1 VTRDVVHAGKIGTAV
16 LITLELLGALVLL
29 VVASDAFTNAVEWV
43 GSIYGLTRSAMGS
56 VVAAIGSSL
65 PETMV
70 AIVAILVLR
79 DPASQAVG
87 IGAVLGAPF
96 MLATVVFALIG
107 LTAIVRR
114 KMSDSG
120 QRLQANVQSAVFGLV
135 LFGFTFALAV
145 GASFDP
151 TPAVR
156 SITAALVLGA
166 YVVHL
171 IYHIRRKGA
180 PAADRPPPLR
190 LAPRATHAP
199 TYAVFGQLALALVVT
214 VAASHWFVTAVTAAS
229 AEVGVPPLVV
239 SLFLSPIATELPEIM
254 NVVLWMRRGLDDLA
268 VGNVLGAMI
277 FQTSVASAI
286 GLLATPWRLDVEAYV
301 ACGAT
306 LLAVALVLAVTSVR
320 RRLDSRAL
328 AICGIFYFAYISYM
342 MVHGR

>member
-1 VTRDVVHAGKIGTAV
+1 V
-16 LITLELLGALVLL
+16 LIALELLSALVLL

-43 GSIYGLTRSAMGS
+43 GSLYGLTRSAMGS

-70 AIVAILVLR
+70 AIVAILVLG

-87 IGAVLGAPF
+87 IGAILGAPF
-96 MLATVVFALIG
+96 MLATAVFGLIG
-107 LTAIVRR
+107 ITAIVRR
-114 KMSDSG
+114 KLSADA
-120 QRLQANVQSAVFGLV
+120 QRLRVNLHAAVFGLV

-151 TPAVR
+151 TPTVR
-156 SITAALVLGA
+156 SITAVLVLAAYGA
-166 YVVHL
+166 HL

-180 PAADRPPPLR
+180 QAEDQPPPLR
-190 LAPRATHAP
+190 LAPRAERPPAF
-199 TYAVFGQLALALVVT
+199 AVFGQLALALTVT

-239 SLFLSPIATELPEIM
+239 SLFLSPIATELPEMM
-254 NVVLWMRRGLDDLA
+254 NVILWMRRGLDDLA

-286 GLLATPWRLDVEAYV
+286 GLLATPWLLDLNAYV

-306 LLAVALVLAVTSVR
+306 LIAVALVLAVTTVR
-320 RRLDSRAL
+320 RCLDSRAL
-328 AICGIFYFAYISYM
+328 AVCGLLYAVYVSYAFAH
-342 MVHGR
+342 VR

>member
-1 VTRDVVHAGKIGTAV
+1 M
-16 LITLELLGALVLL
+16 LIALELLSALVLL

-43 GSIYGLTRSAMGS
+43 GSLYGLTRSAMGS

-96 MLATVVFALIG
+96 MLSTVVFSLIG

-114 KMSDSG
+114 KLSVDG
-120 QRLQANVQSAVFGLV
+120 QRLHANVPAAIFGLM

-145 GASFDP
+145 GASFAP
-151 TPAVR
+151 FPAVR
-156 SITAALVLGA
+156 FITAGLVLAA
-166 YVVHL
+166 YGVHL
-171 IYHIRRKGA
+171 VYHIRRKGA
-180 PAADRPPPLR
+180 QADDRPPPLR
-190 LAPRATHAP
+190 LAPRAVRPP
-199 TYAVFGQLALALVVT
+199 TFAVFGQLVLALCVT
-214 VAASHWFVTAVTAAS
+214 IAASHWFVTAVTAAS

-239 SLFLSPIATELPEIM
+239 SLFLSPIATELPEMM

-286 GLLATPWRLDVEAYV
+286 GLIATPWHLDLNAYV

-306 LLAVALVLAVTSVR
+306 LVAVALVLAVASVQR
-320 RRLDSRAL
+320 SLASRAL
-328 AICGIFYFAYISYM
+328 AVCGLFYAIYISYAF
-342 MVHGR
+342 VHAR

>member
-1 VTRDVVHAGKIGTAV
+1 M

-70 AIVAILVLR
+70 AIVAILILR

-114 KMSDSG
+114 KMSDNA

-135 LFGFTFALAV
+135 LFGSAFAVAI
-145 GASFDP
+145 GASFYP

-156 SITAALVLGA
+156 SIAAALVLGA
-166 YVVHL
+166 YVIYL
-171 IYHIRRKGA
+171 IYHIRRKGS
-180 PAADRPPPLR
+180 PAENHPPRLR
-190 LAPRATHAP
+190 LAPRSAEP
-199 TYAVFGQLALALVVT
+199 PVYAVFGQLILALAVT
-214 VAASHWFVTAVTAAS
+214 VAASHWFVDAVTQAS
-229 AEVGVPPLVV
+229 AEVGVSPLVI
-239 SLFLSPIATELPEIM
+239 SLFLSPIATELPEVM
-254 NVVLWMRRGLDDLA
+254 NVVIWMRRGLDDLA
-268 VGNVLGAMI
+268 VGNVLGAMM

-286 GLLATPWRLDVEAYV
+286 GLLATPWRLDMNAYV

-306 LLAVALVLAVTSVR
+306 LLAVALVLGVTSVR

-328 AICGIFYFAYISYM
+328 AICGIFYFVYISYA

>member
-1 VTRDVVHAGKIGTAV
+1 M
-16 LITLELLGALVLL
+16 LIALELLSALVLL
-29 VVASDAFTNAVEWV
+29 VIASDAFTNAVEWV
-43 GSIYGLTRSAMGS
+43 GSLYGLTRSAMGS

-65 PETMV
+65 PETMI

-114 KMSDSG
+114 KLSAG
-120 QRLQANVQSAVFGLV
+120 AQRLNANLHGAVFGLV
-135 LFGFTFALAV
+135 LFGLTFALAV

-156 SITAALVLGA
+156 LVTAALVLAA
-166 YVVHL
+166 YAVHL
-171 IYHIRRKGA
+171 VYHIRRPGA
-180 PAADRPPPLR
+180 QAGDQPPPLR
-190 LAPRATHAP
+190 LAPRASRPPA
-199 TYAVFGQLALALVVT
+199 YAVFGQLALALGVT
-214 VAASHWFVTAVTAAS
+214 VAASQWFVIAVTAAS

-239 SLFLSPIATELPEIM
+239 SLFLSPIATELPEMM

-286 GLLATPWRLDVEAYV
+286 GLIATPWRLDLNAYV
-301 ACGAT
+301 ASGFA
-306 LLAVALVLAVTSVR
+306 LFAVALVLAVTSLRHRV
-320 RRLDSRAL
+320 DSRAL
-328 AICGIFYFAYISYM
+328 AACGVFYVLYISFAF
-342 MVHGR
+342 VHTR

>member
-1 VTRDVVHAGKIGTAV
+1 V

-70 AIVAILVLR
+70 AIVAILILR

-114 KMSDSG
+114 KMSDNA

-135 LFGFTFALAV
+135 LFGSAFAVAI
-145 GASFDP
+145 GASFYP

-156 SITAALVLGA
+156 SIAAALVLGA
-166 YVVHL
+166 YVIYL
-171 IYHIRRKGA
+171 IYHIRRKGS
-180 PAADRPPPLR
+180 PAENHPPRLR
-190 LAPRATHAP
+190 LAPRSAEP
-199 TYAVFGQLALALVVT
+199 PVYAVFGQLILALAVT
-214 VAASHWFVTAVTAAS
+214 VAASHWFVDAVTQAS
-229 AEVGVPPLVV
+229 AEVGVSPLVI
-239 SLFLSPIATELPEIM
+239 SLFLSPIATELPEVM
-254 NVVLWMRRGLDDLA
+254 NVVIWMRRGLDDLA
-268 VGNVLGAMI
+268 VGNVLGAMM

-286 GLLATPWRLDVEAYV
+286 GLLATPWRLDMNAYV

-306 LLAVALVLAVTSVR
+306 LLAVALVLGVTSVR

-328 AICGIFYFAYISYM
+328 AICGIFYFVYISYA

>member
-1 VTRDVVHAGKIGTAV
+1 V
-16 LITLELLGALVLL
+16 LIALELLSALVLL

-43 GSIYGLTRSAMGS
+43 GSLYGLTRSAMGS

-96 MLATVVFALIG
+96 MLSTVVFALIG

-114 KMSDSG
+114 KLSSDG
-120 QRLQANVQSAVFGLV
+120 QRLHANLPAAMFGLM

-145 GASFDP
+145 GASFAP
-151 TPAVR
+151 VPAVR
-156 SITAALVLGA
+156 FITAGLVLAA
-166 YVVHL
+166 YGVHL

-180 PAADRPPPLR
+180 HADDRPPPLR
-190 LAPRATHAP
+190 LAPRATRP
-199 TYAVFGQLALALVVT
+199 PSFAVFGQLALALGVT
-214 VAASHWFVTAVTAAS
+214 IAASHWFVTAVTAAS

-239 SLFLSPIATELPEIM
+239 SLFLSPIATELPEMM

-286 GLLATPWRLDVEAYV
+286 GLIATPWRLDLNAYV

-306 LLAVALVLAVTSVR
+306 LLAVALVLAVASVQR
-320 RRLDSRAL
+320 SLASRSL
-328 AICGIFYFAYISYM
+328 AVCGLFYAVYVTYAFA
-342 MVHGR
+342 HAR

>member
-1 VTRDVVHAGKIGTAV
+1 M
-16 LITLELLGALVLL
+16 LIVLELLSALVLL
-29 VVASDAFTNAVEWV
+29 VIASDAFTNAVEWI
-43 GSIYGLTRSAMGS
+43 GSLYGLTRSAMGS

-114 KMSDSG
+114 KMTADA
-120 QRLQANVQSAVFGLV
+120 QRLNANLQGASFGLV

-151 TPAVR
+151 TPTVR
-156 SITAALVLGA
+156 TVTGVIVLALYGL
-166 YVVHL
+166 HL
-171 IYHIRRKGA
+171 VYHIRRRGVEA
-180 PAADRPPPLR
+180 EEQPPPLR
-190 LAPRATHAP
+190 LSPRAARP
-199 TYAVFGQLALALVVT
+199 AVLAVYGQLALALGLT
-214 VAASHWFVTAVTAAS
+214 IAASHWFVTAVTAAS

-239 SLFLSPIATELPEIM
+239 SLFLSPIATELPEMM

-268 VGNVLGAMI
+268 VGNVLGAMM

-286 GLLATPWRLDVEAYV
+286 GLFATPWRLDANAYA
-301 ACGAT
+301 ACAFT
-306 LLAVALVLAVTSVR
+306 LFAVALVLGATTIR
-320 RRLDSRAL
+320 RRLDSRTLAL
-328 AICGIFYFAYISYM
+328 CGLLYVVFVSYAF
-342 MVHGR
+342 VHSR

>member
-1 VTRDVVHAGKIGTAV
+1 M
-16 LITLELLGALVLL
+16 LIALELLSALVLL
-29 VVASDAFTNAVEWV
+29 VIASDAFTNAVEWV
-43 GSIYGLTRSAMGS
+43 GSLYGLTRSAMGS

-96 MLATVVFALIG
+96 MLATVVFSLIG

-114 KMSDSG
+114 KLDADA
-120 QRLQANVQSAVFGLV
+120 QRLTANVRSSVFGLT
-135 LFGFTFALAV
+135 LFGFTFAVAV

-151 TPAVR
+151 TPVVR
-156 SITAALVLGA
+156 SIAAALVLAA
-166 YVVHL
+166 YGVHL

-180 PAADRPPPLR
+180 QVEDLPPRLR
-190 LAPRATHAP
+190 IAPRAARPP
-199 TYAVFGQLALALVVT
+199 TYAVFGQLALALAVT

-239 SLFLSPIATELPEIM
+239 SLFLSPIATELPEM
-254 NVVLWMRRGLDDLA
+254 LNVVIWMRRDLDDLA

-286 GLLATPWRLDVEAYV
+286 GLLGTPWRLDMNAYV
-301 ACGAT
+301 ACALT
-306 LLAVALVLAVTSVR
+306 LIAVALVLAVTSFR
-320 RRLDSRAL
+320 RCLDSRAL
-328 AICGIFYFAYISYM
+328 AFCGLFYAAYITYAF
-342 MVHGR
+342 VHAR

>member
-1 VTRDVVHAGKIGTAV
+1 V
-16 LITLELLGALVLL
+16 LIALELLSALVLL
-29 VVASDAFTNAVEWV
+29 VIASDAFTNAVEWV
-43 GSIYGLTRSAMGS
+43 GSLYGLTRSAMGS

-114 KMSDSG
+114 KMDADA
-120 QRLQANVQSAVFGLV
+120 QRLTANVRTAVFGLM

-151 TPAVR
+151 TPVVR
-156 SITAALVLGA
+156 SVAAALVLAA
-166 YVVHL
+166 YGVHL
-171 IYHIRRKGA
+171 IYHIRREGA
-180 PAADRPPPLR
+180 PAEDQPPRLR
-190 LAPRATHAP
+190 LAPRAARP
-199 TYAVFGQLALALVVT
+199 PASAVFGQLVLALGVT

-229 AEVGVPPLVV
+229 AAVGVPPLVV
-239 SLFLSPIATELPEIM
+239 SLFLSPIATELPEM
-254 NVVLWMRRGLDDLA
+254 TNVVIWMRRGLDDLA
-268 VGNVLGAMI
+268 VGNVLGAMM

-286 GLLATPWRLDVEAYV
+286 GLLATPWRLDLNAYV
-301 ACGAT
+301 ACGLT
-306 LLAVALVLAVTSVR
+306 LFAVATVLGVTAFR
-320 RRLDSRAL
+320 RCLDSRAL
-328 AICGIFYFAYISYM
+328 ALCGLFYAVYISYAF
-342 MVHGR
+342 VHSR

>member
-1 VTRDVVHAGKIGTAV
+1 V
-16 LITLELLGALVLL
+16 LIALELLSALVLL

-43 GSIYGLTRSAMGS
+43 GSLYGLTRSAMGS

-114 KMSDSG
+114 KMSADG
-120 QRLQANVQSAVFGLV
+120 QRLNANLHGAVFGLM

-151 TPAVR
+151 TPTVR
-156 SITAALVLGA
+156 TVTAMLVIAA
-166 YVVHL
+166 YGVHFV
-171 IYHIRRKGA
+171 YHIRRKGA
-180 PAADRPPPLR
+180 EAEDQPPPLR
-190 LAPRATHAP
+190 LAPRAVRPPAFV
-199 TYAVFGQLALALVVT
+199 VFAQLALALVLT
-214 VAASHWFVTAVTAAS
+214 IAASHWFVTAVTAAS
-229 AEVGVPPLVV
+229 VEVGVPPLVV
-239 SLFLSPIATELPEIM
+239 SLFLSPIATELPEMM
-254 NVVLWMRRGLDDLA
+254 NVVIWMRRGLDDLA

-286 GLLATPWRLDVEAYV
+286 GLLATPWHLDVNSYV
-301 ACGAT
+301 ACSFT
-306 LLAVALVLAVTSVR
+306 LFAVALVLAATSIR
-320 RRLDSRAL
+320 HRLDSRTL
-328 AICGIFYFAYISYM
+328 AVCGLFYVVFISYAFA
-342 MVHGR
+342 HAR

>member
-1 VTRDVVHAGKIGTAV
+1 M
-16 LITLELLGALVLL
+16 LIALELLSALVLL
-29 VVASDAFTNAVEWV
+29 VIASDAFTNAVEWV
-43 GSIYGLTRSAMGS
+43 GSLYGLTRSAMGS

-70 AIVAILVLR
+70 AVVAILVLR

-87 IGAVLGAPF
+87 IGAILGAPF

-114 KMSDSG
+114 KMSDDA
-120 QRLQANVQSAVFGLV
+120 QRLHAHVESAVFGLM

-156 SITAALVLGA
+156 SIAAALVLSA
-166 YVVHL
+166 YAVHL

-180 PAADRPPPLR
+180 HAGGNPPPLR
-190 LAPRATHAP
+190 LAPRAARAP
-199 TYAVFGQLALALVVT
+199 AYAVFGQLALALGVT
-214 VAASHWFVTAVTAAS
+214 VVASHWFVTAVTAAS

-239 SLFLSPIATELPEIM
+239 SLFLSPIATELPEIT

-286 GLLATPWRLDVEAYV
+286 GLLATPWRLDLNAYV
-301 ACGAT
+301 ACAAT
-306 LLAVALVLAVTSVR
+306 LFAVALVLAVTCVR

-328 AICGIFYFAYISYM
+328 ALCGLFYVVYISYAF
-342 MVHGR
+342 VHAR

>member
-1 VTRDVVHAGKIGTAV
+1 M
-16 LITLELLGALVLL
+16 LIVLELLSALVLL

-43 GSIYGLTRSAMGS
+43 GSLYGLTRSAMGS

-96 MLATVVFALIG
+96 MLSTVVFALIG

-114 KMSDSG
+114 KMSADG
-120 QRLQANVQSAVFGLV
+120 QRLHANLPAAIFGLM

-145 GASFDP
+145 GASFAP
-151 TPAVR
+151 VPAVR
-156 SITAALVLGA
+156 FVTAGLVLAA
-166 YVVHL
+166 YGVHL

-180 PAADRPPPLR
+180 SADDRPPPLR
-190 LAPRATHAP
+190 LAPRATRPPAF
-199 TYAVFGQLALALVVT
+199 AVFGQLALALGVT
-214 VAASHWFVTAVTAAS
+214 IAASHWFVTAVTAAS

-239 SLFLSPIATELPEIM
+239 SLFLSPIATELPEMM

-286 GLLATPWRLDVEAYV
+286 GLIATPWRLDLNAYV

-306 LLAVALVLAVTSVR
+306 LLAVALVLAVASVQR
-320 RRLDSRAL
+320 SLASRSL
-328 AICGIFYFAYISYM
+328 AVCGLFYVVYISYAFA
-342 MVHGR
+342 HAR